1 MRLYLVQHAE
11 SKPEAEDPARGLTV
25 KGASDVKKVADFL
38 KPLGLSVAAIWHSGK
53 TRAVQ
58 TTEFFA
64 QAISASQGIIKHD
77 GLAPL
82 DPVQPIEQ
90 EVSRVSEDLMVVGH
104 LPFMGK
110 LASAL
115 AAGSD
120 SADAVAFQQGGVVCL
135 ERDEQGAWR
144 IRWAVTPE
152 LLG

>member
-11 SKPEAEDPARGLTV
+11 SKPEAEDPNRGLTD
-25 KGASDVKKVADFL
+25 KGETDVKKVAAFL

-58 TTEFFA
+58 TAEILG
-64 QAISASQGIIKHD
+64 QAVSASQGLSKHE

-82 DPVQPIEQ
+82 DPVQPIQE
-90 EVSRVSEDLMVVGH
+90 EVSRVLDDLMLVGH

-115 AAGSD
+115 TAGSD

-135 ERDEQGAWR
+135 ERDDKGGWR
-144 IRWAVTPE
+144 VRWAVPPE
-152 LLG
+152 LVG

>member
-11 SKPEAEDPARGLTV
+11 SKPESEDPARGLTD
-25 KGASDVKKVADFL
+25 KGQADVKKVVAFL
-38 KPLGLSVAAIWHSGK
+38 KPLGLTVSAIWHSGK

-58 TTEFFA
+58 TAEILA
-64 QAISASQGIIKHD
+64 QAITASQGVTKHD

-82 DPVQPIEQ
+82 DPVQPIQ
-90 EVSRVSEDLMVVGH
+90 DQVSRSPDDLMLVGH

-120 SADAVAFQQGGVVCL
+120 SADAVAFQQGGIVCL
-135 ERDEQGAWR
+135 ERDEHGTWR

-152 LLG
+152 VVG